1 CHSAIH
7 LEIGLGSYMY
17 LGEQNHRTYP
27 CKTINNRPLN
37 TADWLQTSQLSGE
50 LLVCLIVTYTQD
62 MVF

>member
-1 CHSAIH
+1 
-7 LEIGLGSYMY
+7 MY

-37 TADWLQTSQLSGE
+37 TADWLKTSQLSGE